1 MTEQTTQTMNHFDY
15 DSKDADRSWA
25 NGFYLGSVTDVE
37 VKDAKSG
44 EKMCVV
50 TFEVKSGEDKQVLFD
65 HIVTKTLF
73 KMEALAKVF
82 NRAKDFYDHK
92 FQPADHIGNKLI
104 LELKTETTPEFGTQN
119 KIAGLRS
126 IDWKP
131 TDKDLQ
137 SKVAP
142 DLVKPKFS

>member
-1 MTEQTTQTMNHFDY
+1 MTEQTTQTMNHFPY
-15 DSKDADRSWA
+15 NSKDANRSWA
-25 NGFYLGSVTDVE
+25 NGFYLAGITDVE

-44 EKMCVV
+44 EKMCVII
-50 TFEVKSGEDKQVLFD
+50 FEVKSGEDKQTLFD

-73 KMEALAKVF
+73 KMETLAKVF
-82 NRAKDFYDHK
+82 NRAKDFYDHT
-92 FQPADHIGNKLI
+92 FQPADHIGGELI
-104 LELKTETTPEFGTQN
+104 VELKVETTPDFGTQN

-137 SKVAP
+137 AKVAP
-142 DLVKPKFS
+142 DLAKPKFS